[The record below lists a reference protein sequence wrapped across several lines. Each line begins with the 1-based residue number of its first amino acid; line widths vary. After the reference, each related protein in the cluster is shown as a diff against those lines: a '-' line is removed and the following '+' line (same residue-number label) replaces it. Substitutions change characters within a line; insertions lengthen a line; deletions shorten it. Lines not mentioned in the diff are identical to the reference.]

1 MKPNILL
8 YKVIYNNVMPRPE
21 EAFFLRDTGPREKVS
36 VVGGM
41 VVLLVESL
49 QLRSDPKLTED

>member
-36 VVGGM
+36 VVGM